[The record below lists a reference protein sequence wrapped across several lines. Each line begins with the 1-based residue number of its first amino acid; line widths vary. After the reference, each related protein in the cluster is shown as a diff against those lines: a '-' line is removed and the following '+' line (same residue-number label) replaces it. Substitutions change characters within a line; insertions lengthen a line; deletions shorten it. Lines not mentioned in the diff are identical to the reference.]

1 MARQRMMLRFA
12 RWHIWLGWLV
22 GLPILMW
29 TVTGLVMIA
38 RPLEE
43 VRGDDLRPEPAPLA
57 IGAYAMPD
65 FGEPVSELQLVQQ
78 AIGPV
83 WIVTTAEGARRRY
96 FAPDATLLPPV
107 IESEARQ
114 IAGHVYAG
122 KARLETVAYI
132 PYDEVPIE
140 LRRPVNAWRLHY
152 SDDTNLYLEAATG
165 ELLAHVAEGDEADI
179 DLEMQDRVDHLLRIA
194 DFEFDAAAGPTG
206 PEGPENLGQQV
217 IADGGTGAQAQV
229 HRSAGLPEQ
238 AFHLARPLDHL
249 DRFRV

>member
-1 MARQRMMLRFA
+1 MMLRFA

-29 TVTGLVMIA
+29 TVTGLVMIV
-38 RPLEE
+38 RPLEA
-43 VRGDDLRPEPAPLA
+43 VRGDDLRSEPAPLA

-165 ELLAHVAEGDEADI
+165 ELLAVRTPGWRIYDFAWGLHIMDPQTREDTHHPLIVVFTVLSVIGATLGCILLFRRRKAKVRVGAE
-179 DLEMQDRVDHLLRIA
+179 
-194 DFEFDAAAGPTG
+194 P
-206 PEGPENLGQQV
+206 
-217 IADGGTGAQAQV
+217 
-229 HRSAGLPEQ
+229 
-238 AFHLARPLDHL
+238 
-249 DRFRV
+249 

>member
-12 RWHIWLGWLV
+12 RWHIWRGWLV

-43 VRGDDLRPEPAPLA
+43 VRRDDLRPEPAPLA
-57 IGAYAMPD
+57 IGDYAMPD

-122 KARLETVAYI
+122 EARLETVAYI
-132 PYDEVPIE
+132 PHDEVPIE

-165 ELLAHVAEGDEADI
+165 ELLAVRTPGWRIYDFAWGLHIMDPQTREDTHHPLIVVFTVLSVIGATLGCI
-179 DLEMQDRVDHLLRIA
+179 LL
-194 DFEFDAAAGPTG
+194 
-206 PEGPENLGQQV
+206 
-217 IADGGTGAQAQV
+217 
-229 HRSAGLPEQ
+229 
-238 AFHLARPLDHL
+238 
-249 DRFRV
+249 FRRRR

>member
-1 MARQRMMLRFA
+1 MMLRFA

-38 RPLEE
+38 RPLEA

-107 IESEARQ
+107 IEGEARQ
-114 IAGHVYAG
+114 IANHVYAG

-165 ELLAHVAEGDEADI
+165 ELLAVRTPGWRIYDFAWGLHIMDPQTREDTHHPLIVVFTVLSVIGATLGCI
-179 DLEMQDRVDHLLRIA
+179 LLFRRRKA
-194 DFEFDAAAGPTG
+194 KVRAGVEP
-206 PEGPENLGQQV
+206 
-217 IADGGTGAQAQV
+217 
-229 HRSAGLPEQ
+229 
-238 AFHLARPLDHL
+238 
-249 DRFRV
+249 

>member
-29 TVTGLVMIA
+29 TVTGLGMIA
-38 RPLEE
+38 RPLET
-43 VRGDDLRPEPAPLA
+43 VRGDDLRSEPAPLA
-57 IGAYAMPD
+57 IGDYAMPD
-65 FGEPVSELQLVQQ
+65 FGEPASELQLVQQ

-165 ELLAHVAEGDEADI
+165 ELLAVRTPGWRIYDFAWGLHIMDPQTREDTHHPLIVVFTVLSVIGATLGCI
-179 DLEMQDRVDHLLRIA
+179 LL
-194 DFEFDAAAGPTG
+194 
-206 PEGPENLGQQV
+206 
-217 IADGGTGAQAQV
+217 
-229 HRSAGLPEQ
+229 
-238 AFHLARPLDHL
+238 
-249 DRFRV
+249 FRRRR

>member
-114 IAGHVYAG
+114 IADHVYAG

-165 ELLAHVAEGDEADI
+165 ELLAVRTPGWRIYDFAWGLHIMDPQTREDTHHPLIVVFTVLSVIGATLGCI
-179 DLEMQDRVDHLLRIA
+179 LLFRRRKA
-194 DFEFDAAAGPTG
+194 KVRAGVEP
-206 PEGPENLGQQV
+206 
-217 IADGGTGAQAQV
+217 
-229 HRSAGLPEQ
+229 
-238 AFHLARPLDHL
+238 
-249 DRFRV
+249 

>member
-107 IESEARQ
+107 IVSEARQ

-165 ELLAHVAEGDEADI
+165 DLLAVRTPGWRIYDFAWGLHIMDPQTREDTHHPLIVVFTVLSVIGATLGCILLFRRRKAKVRVGAE
-179 DLEMQDRVDHLLRIA
+179 
-194 DFEFDAAAGPTG
+194 P
-206 PEGPENLGQQV
+206 
-217 IADGGTGAQAQV
+217 
-229 HRSAGLPEQ
+229 
-238 AFHLARPLDHL
+238 
-249 DRFRV
+249 

>member
-122 KARLETVAYI
+122 EARLETVAYI

-165 ELLAHVAEGDEADI
+165 ELRAVRTPGWRIYDFAWGLHIMDPQTREDTHHPLIVVFTVLSVIGATLGCILLFRRRKAKVRVGAE
-179 DLEMQDRVDHLLRIA
+179 
-194 DFEFDAAAGPTG
+194 P
-206 PEGPENLGQQV
+206 
-217 IADGGTGAQAQV
+217 
-229 HRSAGLPEQ
+229 
-238 AFHLARPLDHL
+238 
-249 DRFRV
+249 

>member
-1 MARQRMMLRFA
+1 MMLRFA

-57 IGAYAMPD
+57 IGDYAMPD

-96 FAPDATLLPPV
+96 FAPEATLLQPV
-107 IESEARQ
+107 IDSAARELSD
-114 IAGHVYAG
+114 HVYAG

-165 ELLAHVAEGDEADI
+165 ELLAVRTPGWRIYDFAWGLHLMDPQTREDTHQPLIVVFTVLSVIGATLGCILLFRRRKAKVRVGAE
-179 DLEMQDRVDHLLRIA
+179 
-194 DFEFDAAAGPTG
+194 P
-206 PEGPENLGQQV
+206 
-217 IADGGTGAQAQV
+217 
-229 HRSAGLPEQ
+229 
-238 AFHLARPLDHL
+238 
-249 DRFRV
+249 

>member
-1 MARQRMMLRFA
+1 MAKQPLMLRFA

-38 RPLEE
+38 RPIEE
-43 VRGDDLRPEPAPLA
+43 VRGDDLRARPAPLM
-57 IGAYAMPD
+57 IGDYAMPD

-83 WIVTTAEGARRRY
+83 WIVTTADGARRRY
-96 FAPDATLLPPV
+96 FASDATLLPPV

-122 KARLETVAYI
+122 KAKLETVGYI

-140 LRRPVNAWRLHY
+140 LRRPVNAWRLGY
-152 SDDTNLYLEAATG
+152 SDGTNLYLEAATG
-165 ELLAHVAEGDEADI
+165 ELLAVRTPGWRIYDFAWGLHIMDPQTREDTHHPLILVFTVLSVIGATLGCVLLFRRRKA
-179 DLEMQDRVDHLLRIA
+179 RVGI
-194 DFEFDAAAGPTG
+194 
-206 PEGPENLGQQV
+206 
-217 IADGGTGAQAQV
+217 GAK
-229 HRSAGLPEQ
+229 R
-238 AFHLARPLDHL
+238 
-249 DRFRV
+249 

>member
-29 TVTGLVMIA
+29 TVTGLVMIV

-43 VRGDDLRPEPAPLA
+43 VRRDDLRPEPAPLA
-57 IGAYAMPD
+57 IGDYAMPD

-122 KARLETVAYI
+122 EARLETVAYI

-165 ELLAHVAEGDEADI
+165 ELLAVRTPGWRIYDFAWGLHIMDPQTREDTHHPLIIVFTVLSVIGATLGCILLFRRRKAR
-179 DLEMQDRVDHLLRIA
+179 LRVPRSP
-194 DFEFDAAAGPTG
+194 AGG
-206 PEGPENLGQQV
+206 
-217 IADGGTGAQAQV
+217 
-229 HRSAGLPEQ
+229 
-238 AFHLARPLDHL
+238 
-249 DRFRV
+249 

>member
-107 IESEARQ
+107 IEGEARRIAEAAYAGDAR
-114 IAGHVYAG
+114 IAGVTYLPRGEAPTDARATAAVWQARFADGTRVY
-122 KARLETVAYI
+122 I
-132 PYDEVPIE
+132 
-140 LRRPVNAWRLHY
+140 
-152 SDDTNLYLEAATG
+152 DDATG
-165 ELLAHVAEGDEADI
+165 EVLSLRTGQWRVYDFLYGLHVMDPRAHEDAHNPFAIAFAALAVLGALLGCVLLFRRRKA
-179 DLEMQDRVDHLLRIA
+179 RVK
-194 DFEFDAAAGPTG
+194 G
-206 PEGPENLGQQV
+206 
-217 IADGGTGAQAQV
+217 
-229 HRSAGLPEQ
+229 
-238 AFHLARPLDHL
+238 
-249 DRFRV
+249 